1 MTMKSVVKRYGVIL
15 ALLALI
21 GCSNSENTTAVKAD
35 GVLKPVKQ
43 SEENTQMTTLLG
55 FDTFFLYELEVK
67 NTEMLYV
74 TFWIEHYIDG
84 EKQENIAEGMT
95 SASEEMTLAAS
106 KLDFALEDGT
116 KYVRWNLGMTD
127 GTSTTSMETIPEEVE
142 TSNLGSASTWLDDK
156 INIEAEKPQALAI
169 IVKDGSKGMRVG
181 MDEEVLQKIIKENHE
196 VIIVKAMIT
205 NKEL

>member
-1 MTMKSVVKRYGVIL
+1 MKSVVKRYGVIL

>member
-1 MTMKSVVKRYGVIL
+1 MTMKNVVKRYGVIL

-67 NTEMLYV
+67 NTEMQYV

-84 EKQENIAEGMT
+84 EKQENIAEGAT

-106 KLDFALEDGT
+106 KLDFELEDGT
-116 KYVRWNLGMTD
+116 KYVRWNLAMTD

-156 INIEAEKPQALAI
+156 INIEADKPQALAL
-169 IVKDGSKGMRVG
+169 IVKDGSKGIRTG
-181 MDEEVLQKIIKENHE
+181 MDEEVLQEIIKENHE
-196 VIIVKAMIT
+196 VIIVKAMVT